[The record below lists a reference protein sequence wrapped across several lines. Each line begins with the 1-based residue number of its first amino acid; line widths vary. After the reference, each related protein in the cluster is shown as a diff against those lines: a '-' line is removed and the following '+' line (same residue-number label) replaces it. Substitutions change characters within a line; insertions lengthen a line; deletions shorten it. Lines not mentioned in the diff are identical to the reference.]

1 ASRRNIHPS
10 LRGVVS
16 VRNRNRFILSGLAA
30 FVLVLG
36 AFVSLSGLRPDTR
49 PAVLVGEAVFP
60 DHSAGHPVG
69 PNAANAVGVRFSF
82 ATRTPWIQGQ
92 RHEIVATLDA
102 IPGSGVA
109 SVDFTTLILY
119 LERPAMPRRDI
130 VNSDLVL
137 LEPSGASRWI
147 SMDGPLV
154 IYPNL
159 DVTGSN
165 FFFAVALSLNVNYT
179 NGQSYGWGGWDPGVR
194 ITSPNIGPDFTPIGL
209 FLVAA
214 GWAGLIFVAV
224 TWKSGRAALPRP
236 FRTDRAN

>member
-1 ASRRNIHPS
+1 
-10 LRGVVS
+10 
-16 VRNRNRFILSGLAA
+16 VRNRNRFILAGLAA

-82 ATRTPWIQGQ
+82 ATRTPWIQGE
-92 RHEIVATLDA
+92 RHEIVLTVDAT
-102 IPGSGVA
+102 PGSGVA
-109 SVDFTTLILY
+109 SVDLTTLILY
-119 LERPAMPRRDI
+119 LVRPAMPRRDI

-137 LEPSGASRWI
+137 LESSGANRWI

-154 IYPNL
+154 IYPNS

-165 FFFAVALSLNVNYT
+165 FFLAVALSLNVYYT
-179 NGQSYGWGGWDPGVR
+179 NGQTYGWGGWDPGIR
-194 ITSPNIGPDFTPIGL
+194 IISPNIVPDYTPIGL
-209 FLVAA
+209 MMVAA
-214 GWAGLIFVAV
+214 GSAGLIFTGL
-224 TWKSGRAALPRP
+224 TWKSVRP
-236 FRTDRAN
+236 NVPAVSKAERPN

>member
-1 ASRRNIHPS
+1 
-10 LRGVVS
+10 
-16 VRNRNRFILSGLAA
+16 VRNRNRFILAGLAA

-82 ATRTPWIQGQ
+82 ATRTPWIQGE
-92 RHEIVATLDA
+92 RHEIVLTVDAT
-102 IPGSGVA
+102 PGSGVA
-109 SVDFTTLILY
+109 SIDLTTLILY

-137 LEPSGASRWI
+137 LESSGANRWI

-154 IYPNL
+154 IYPNS

-165 FFFAVALSLNVNYT
+165 FFLAVALSLNVYYT
-179 NGQSYGWGGWDPGVR
+179 NGQTYGWGGWDPGIR
-194 ITSPNIGPDFTPIGL
+194 IISPNIVPDYTPIGL
-209 FLVAA
+209 MMVAA
-214 GWAGLIFVAV
+214 GSAGLIFTGL
-224 TWKSGRAALPRP
+224 TWKSVRP
-236 FRTDRAN
+236 NVPAVSKAERPN

>member
-1 ASRRNIHPS
+1 M
-10 LRGVVS
+10 
-16 VRNRNRFILSGLAA
+16 RNRNRFILAGLAA

-69 PNAANAVGVRFSF
+69 PNAANAVGVRLSF
-82 ATRTPWIQGQ
+82 ATRTPWIQGE
-92 RHEIVATLDA
+92 RHEIVLTVDAT
-102 IPGSGVA
+102 PGSGVA
-109 SVDFTTLILY
+109 SIDLTTLILY

-137 LEPSGASRWI
+137 LESSGANRWI

-154 IYPNL
+154 IYPNS

-165 FFFAVALSLNVNYT
+165 FFLAVALSLNVYYT
-179 NGQSYGWGGWDPGVR
+179 NGQTYGWGGWDPGIR
-194 ITSPNIGPDFTPIGL
+194 IISPNIVPDYTPIGL
-209 FLVAA
+209 MMVAA
-214 GWAGLIFVAV
+214 GSAGLIFTGL
-224 TWKSGRAALPRP
+224 TWKSVRP
-236 FRTDRAN
+236 NVPAVSKAERPN

>member
-1 ASRRNIHPS
+1 
-10 LRGVVS
+10 
-16 VRNRNRFILSGLAA
+16 VRNRNRFILAGLAA

-82 ATRTPWIQGQ
+82 ATRTPWIQGE
-92 RHEIVATLDA
+92 RHEIVLTVDAT
-102 IPGSGVA
+102 PGSGVA
-109 SVDFTTLILY
+109 SVDLTTLILY

-137 LEPSGASRWI
+137 LESSGANRWI

-154 IYPNL
+154 IYPNS

-165 FFFAVALSLNVNYT
+165 FFLAVALSLNVYYT
-179 NGQSYGWGGWDPGVR
+179 NGQTYGWGGWDPGIR
-194 ITSPNIGPDFTPIGL
+194 IISPNIVPDYTPIGL
-209 FLVAA
+209 MMVAA
-214 GWAGLIFVAV
+214 GSAGLIFTGL
-224 TWKSGRAALPRP
+224 TWKSVRP
-236 FRTDRAN
+236 NVPAVSKAERPN

>member
-1 ASRRNIHPS
+1 
-10 LRGVVS
+10 
-16 VRNRNRFILSGLAA
+16 VRNRKRFILAGLAA

-82 ATRTPWIQGQ
+82 ATRTPWIQGE
-92 RHEIVATLDA
+92 RHEIVLTVDAT
-102 IPGSGVA
+102 PGSGVA
-109 SVDFTTLILY
+109 SIDLTTLILY

-137 LEPSGASRWI
+137 LESSGANRWI

-154 IYPNL
+154 IYPNS

-165 FFFAVALSLNVNYT
+165 FFLAVALSLNVYYT
-179 NGQSYGWGGWDPGVR
+179 NGQTYGWGGWDPGIR
-194 ITSPNIGPDFTPIGL
+194 IISPNIVPDYTPIGL
-209 FLVAA
+209 MMVAA
-214 GWAGLIFVAV
+214 GSAGLIFTGL
-224 TWKSGRAALPRP
+224 TWKSVRP
-236 FRTDRAN
+236 NVPAVSKAERPN

>member
-1 ASRRNIHPS
+1 M
-10 LRGVVS
+10 
-16 VRNRNRFILSGLAA
+16 RNRNRFILAGLAA

-82 ATRTPWIQGQ
+82 ATRTPWIQGE
-92 RHEIVATLDA
+92 RHEIVLTVDAT
-102 IPGSGVA
+102 PGSGVA
-109 SVDFTTLILY
+109 SVDLTTLILY

-137 LEPSGASRWI
+137 LESTGANRWI

-154 IYPNL
+154 IYPNS
-159 DVTGSN
+159 DVSGSN
-165 FFFAVALSLNVNYT
+165 FFLAVALSLNVDYT

-194 ITSPNIGPDFTPIGL
+194 IISPNIVPNYTPIGL
-209 FLVAA
+209 MMVAA
-214 GWAGLIFVAV
+214 GSAGLIFTGL
-224 TWKSGRAALPRP
+224 TWKSVRPNVPAASKAERP
-236 FRTDRAN
+236 N

>member
-1 ASRRNIHPS
+1 M
-10 LRGVVS
+10 
-16 VRNRNRFILSGLAA
+16 RNRNRFILAGLAA

-82 ATRTPWIQGQ
+82 ATRTPWIQGE
-92 RHEIVATLDA
+92 RHEIVLTVDAT
-102 IPGSGVA
+102 PGSGVA
-109 SVDFTTLILY
+109 SVDLTTLILY
-119 LERPAMPRRDI
+119 LVRPAMPRRDI

-137 LEPSGASRWI
+137 LESSGANRWI

-154 IYPNL
+154 IYPNS

-165 FFFAVALSLNVNYT
+165 FFLAVALSLNVYYT
-179 NGQSYGWGGWDPGVR
+179 NGQTYGWGGWDPGIR
-194 ITSPNIGPDFTPIGL
+194 IISPNIVPDYTPIGL
-209 FLVAA
+209 MMVAA
-214 GWAGLIFVAV
+214 GSAGLIFTGL
-224 TWKSGRAALPRP
+224 TWKSVRP
-236 FRTDRAN
+236 NVPAVSKAERPN

>member
-1 ASRRNIHPS
+1 M
-10 LRGVVS
+10 
-16 VRNRNRFILSGLAA
+16 RNRNRFILAGLAA

-82 ATRTPWIQGQ
+82 ATRTPWIQGE
-92 RHEIVATLDA
+92 RHEIVLTVDAT
-102 IPGSGVA
+102 PGSGVA
-109 SVDFTTLILY
+109 SVDLTTLILY
-119 LERPAMPRRDI
+119 LVRPAMPRRDI

-137 LEPSGASRWI
+137 LESSGANRWI

-154 IYPNL
+154 IYPNS

-165 FFFAVALSLNVNYT
+165 FFLAVALSLNVYYT
-179 NGQSYGWGGWDPGVR
+179 NGQTYGWGGWDPGIR
-194 ITSPNIGPDFTPIGL
+194 IISPNIVPDYTPIGVMM
-209 FLVAA
+209 VAA
-214 GWAGLIFVAV
+214 GSAGLIFTGL
-224 TWKSGRAALPRP
+224 TWKSVRP
-236 FRTDRAN
+236 NVPAVSKAERPN

>member
-1 ASRRNIHPS
+1 M
-10 LRGVVS
+10 
-16 VRNRNRFILSGLAA
+16 RNRNRFILAGLAA

-82 ATRTPWIQGQ
+82 ATRTPWIQGE
-92 RHEIVATLDA
+92 RHEIVLTVDAT
-102 IPGSGVA
+102 PGSGVA
-109 SVDFTTLILY
+109 SVDLTTLILY

-137 LEPSGASRWI
+137 LESSGANRWI

-154 IYPNL
+154 IYPNS

-165 FFFAVALSLNVNYT
+165 FFLAVALSLNVYYT
-179 NGQSYGWGGWDPGVR
+179 NGQTYGWGGWDPGIR
-194 ITSPNIGPDFTPIGL
+194 IISPNIVPDYTPIGL
-209 FLVAA
+209 MMVAA
-214 GWAGLIFVAV
+214 GSAGLIFTGL
-224 TWKSGRAALPRP
+224 TWKSVRP
-236 FRTDRAN
+236 NVPAVSKAERPN

>member
-1 ASRRNIHPS
+1 M
-10 LRGVVS
+10 
-16 VRNRNRFILSGLAA
+16 RNRNRFILAGLAA

-82 ATRTPWIQGQ
+82 ATRTPWIQGE
-92 RHEIVATLDA
+92 RHEIVLTVDAT
-102 IPGSGVA
+102 PGSGVA
-109 SVDFTTLILY
+109 SVDLTTLILY

-137 LEPSGASRWI
+137 LESSGANRWI

-154 IYPNL
+154 IYPNS

-165 FFFAVALSLNVNYT
+165 FFLAVALSLNVYYT
-179 NGQSYGWGGWDPGVR
+179 NGQTYGWGGWDPGIR
-194 ITSPNIGPDFTPIGL
+194 IISPNIVPDYTPIGL
-209 FLVAA
+209 MMVAA
-214 GWAGLIFVAV
+214 GSAGLIFTGL
-224 TWKSGRAALPRP
+224 TWKSVRPNVPAASKAERP
-236 FRTDRAN
+236 N

>member
-1 ASRRNIHPS
+1 
-10 LRGVVS
+10 
-16 VRNRNRFILSGLAA
+16 VRNRNRFILAGLAA

-69 PNAANAVGVRFSF
+69 PNAANAVGVRLSF
-82 ATRTPWIQGQ
+82 ATRTPWIQGE
-92 RHEIVATLDA
+92 RHEIVLTVDAT
-102 IPGSGVA
+102 PGSGVA
-109 SVDFTTLILY
+109 SVDLTTLILY

-137 LEPSGASRWI
+137 LESSGANRWI

-154 IYPNL
+154 IYPNS

-165 FFFAVALSLNVNYT
+165 FFLAVALSLNVYYT
-179 NGQSYGWGGWDPGVR
+179 NGQTYGWGGWDPGIR
-194 ITSPNIGPDFTPIGL
+194 IISPNIVPDYTPIGL
-209 FLVAA
+209 MMVAA
-214 GWAGLIFVAV
+214 GSAGLIFTGL
-224 TWKSGRAALPRP
+224 TWKSVRP
-236 FRTDRAN
+236 NVPAVSKAERPN